1 MWVVETEHTNKEKE
15 RKAFMAAVPGM
26 SQVAL
31 DTATNKCRAVRKY
44 VLRTGRNMKNG
55 ALTAVW
61 VKDLLG
67 CLQGVKKPTLPL
79 QQRFSKKGPGRR
91 QGW

>member
-1 MWVVETEHTNKEKE
+1 
-15 RKAFMAAVPGM
+15 
-26 SQVAL
+26 
-31 DTATNKCRAVRKY
+31 
-44 VLRTGRNMKNG
+44 MKNG